1 MKRLLLPFF
10 LMPFMLSAQF
20 NIPVL
25 DFGIKYQITT
35 KGYSNYYNL
44 SQYNNQDAYFENS
57 IPSFGL
63 RIGANLK
70 PLKLKVGLECLW
82 NYKSSH
88 SFDTDEY
95 FPAESGDYL
104 IDVDDLDGDGDN
116 TDVIVVGDHPDYTL
130 RYMGSVEQPWE
141 LNGYVSYNFFNQLY
155 VNLIPSITRT
165 KIEHT
170 IESWDS
176 VTYFNIAQNDFVT
189 EDMVI
194 QTTTNTK
201 HTTFGFNIGLE
212 YEWWKFVFN
221 ITAPLISLDT
231 VNGEQELISFSSFS
245 NERTDL
251 SGSEFIKKP
260 ITLSVIF
267 LIL

>member
-1 MKRLLLPFF
+1 
-10 LMPFMLSAQF
+10 MPFMLSAQF

-35 KGYSNYYNL
+35 KGYANYYNL
-44 SQYNNQDAYFENS
+44 SQYNIQDAYFENN

-70 PLKLKVGLECLW
+70 PIKLKVGFECLW

-88 SFDTDEY
+88 SFDVDEY
-95 FPAESGDYL
+95 FPAY
-104 IDVDDLDGDGDN
+104 DGELQFVN
-116 TDVIVVGDHPDYTL
+116 NEFIAVGAHPDYTL
-130 RYMGSVEQPWE
+130 SYVGSVEQPWE

-155 VNLIPSITRT
+155 VNIIPSITRT
-165 KIEHT
+165 KIERT
-170 IESWDS
+170 IDSWETDVPVINITSEGDFIVES
-176 VTYFNIAQNDFVT
+176 Q
-189 EDMVI
+189 DMVM
-194 QTTTNTK
+194 QRTTNTK

-212 YEWWKFVFN
+212 YEWWQFVFN

-231 VNGEQELISFSSFS
+231 VNGEQSTYTTLGDAAW
-245 NERTDL
+245 TDL
-251 SGSEFIKKP
+251 SGSESIKKP
-260 ITLSVIF
+260 VTLSVVF